1 MRAASVSCSAA
12 SICSTRNGLK
22 SDGGAPGNSATT
34 NGQRGSEALPYRYAS
49 KAPDDD
55 APLEDALGAVRAA
68 ALRPAS

>member
-1 MRAASVSCSAA
+1 VLRRGFRQSKVQ
-12 SICSTRNGLK
+12 G
-22 SDGGAPGNSATT
+22 DPWQQGGVAVVGPQCG
-34 NGQRGSEALPYRYAS
+34 GELPYRYAS